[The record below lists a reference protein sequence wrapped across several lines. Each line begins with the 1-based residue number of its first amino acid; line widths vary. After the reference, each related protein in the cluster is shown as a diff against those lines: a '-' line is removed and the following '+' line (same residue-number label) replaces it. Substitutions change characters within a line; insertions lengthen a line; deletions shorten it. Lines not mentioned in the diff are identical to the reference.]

1 MNQND
6 NTDEAG
12 FPAHVR
18 KSDGVEQSIAAHCA
32 GVARLAGENAGPL
45 GLSHAAYLLGLL
57 HDWGKACPEFRDYL
71 RSATGA
77 RDQDSDGFVDAA
89 RMKGKIDHSTAAA
102 QWLWEQGVAR
112 GTQALPAAQA
122 LALCLASHHS
132 GLIDCLSPEG
142 QDQFRR
148 RVEKPQS
155 ETHLAAA
162 LTNLPGLV
170 TEAQQRTL
178 PALKELHGR
187 FLEITTRYKS
197 TDNERLAAFDRG
209 FLVRMLLGCL
219 LDADRFDS
227 AAFEFPTLHDL
238 RGNGT
243 PDWDAL
249 IARHEAHLAGFPGEG
264 RVNRLR
270 RRISDDCRAH
280 AEDERGLF
288 TLTVPTGGG
297 KTHAGLRFALHHARK
312 HGLKRIIH
320 VIPYTSIIDQN
331 AAAARRAL
339 ETGNDAGRIVLE
351 HHSNLEPERDTWTS
365 KHLGETWDAP
375 VIFTTMVQFLET
387 AFGGG
392 MRGARR
398 LPRLCD
404 AVIVFD
410 EAQTLPIR
418 CVHLFCNV
426 VNFLV
431 RECGSSV
438 VLCTATQ
445 PLLTKV
451 DAAKGCIDAPVEMM
465 NDPDRLFREL
475 DRVEIIDRTSGN
487 RTMTMPEIADLA
499 LAECRDLGNCL
510 VVVNTKQAAM
520 ELFRAL
526 AAERPGEVFH
536 LSTDMCAHHRKRILG
551 LVRKRLDLKRPAL
564 CISTQ
569 LIEAG
574 VDIDFRAVIRFLAGL
589 DSIAQAA
596 GRCNRNG
603 AADKG
608 RVHIVTP
615 EAESLSPLP
624 DIARGKDC
632 TARVLRDFAADP
644 ESLGGNL
651 LHPLAMGRYFKYA
664 FHDCRN
670 DMDYP
675 VDTGRDDTL
684 LRILADNGK
693 NGGNMPH
700 PLMLRQS
707 FMTAARAFQAIDAPT
722 EGVIVPYGA
731 GKKIIAELQAEIT
744 PEQRRALLR
753 RAQRYSVNLFP
764 NRKRKLQEKGALQ
777 QIPDAETLV
786 LDERHYSR
794 EFGLSDEP
802 VEPLSFLEA

>member
-1 MNQND
+1 MD
-6 NTDEAG
+6 ETDDTGKTG

-18 KSDGVEQSIAAHCA
+18 EIDGVEQSVAAHCA
-32 GVARLAGENAGPL
+32 EVARLAGDNAAPL
-45 GLSHAAYLLGLL
+45 GLSQAGFLLGLL
-57 HDWGKACPEFRDYL
+57 HDWGKACPEFRNYL
-71 RSATGA
+71 RSATGVL
-77 RDQDSDGFVDAA
+77 DQDADDYIDAA

-102 QWLWEQGVAR
+102 QWLWEQGLAK
-112 GTQALPAAQA
+112 GPQALPAAQA

-142 QDQFRR
+142 RDQFSRR
-148 RVEKPQS
+148 IGKPES

-162 LTNLPGLV
+162 LANLPELV
-170 TEAQQRTL
+170 TEAQRRVL

-187 FLEITTRYKS
+187 LLEITTRYRS
-197 TDNERLAAFDRG
+197 TGNTCLAAFDRG

-227 AAFEFPTLHDL
+227 AAFALPVLHDL
-238 RGNGT
+238 RGGGAPN
-243 PDWDAL
+243 WEVL
-249 IARHEAHLAGFPGEG
+249 IARHEAHLADFSGEG
-264 RVNRLR
+264 RINRLR
-270 RRISDDCRAH
+270 RRISDDCYAR
-280 AEDERGLF
+280 AEDEPGIF

-297 KTHAGLRFALHHARK
+297 KTHAGLRFALNHARK

-331 AAAARRAL
+331 AAAVRQAL

-351 HHSNLEPERDTWTS
+351 HHSNLEPERGTWIS
-365 KHLGETWDAP
+365 KHVSETWDAP
-375 VIFTTMVQFLET
+375 VIFTTMVQFLEA

-392 MRGARR
+392 TRGARR

-418 CVHLFCNV
+418 CVHLFCNA

-431 RECGSSV
+431 RQGGSSV

-451 DAAKGCIDAPVEMM
+451 SAEKGRIDFPVEMVGDL
-465 NDPDRLFREL
+465 NRLFQEL
-475 DRVEIIDRTSGN
+475 ERVEIIDHTSDN

-499 LAECRDLGNCL
+499 QTECRDLGNCL
-510 VVVNTKQAAM
+510 VVVNTKKAAT
-520 ELFRAL
+520 ELYRTL
-526 AAERPGEVFH
+526 AAERPGEIFH
-536 LSTDMCAHHRKRILG
+536 LSTDMCAVHRTEVLDRVKQ
-551 LVRKRLDLKRPAL
+551 RLTEGKPTL

-603 AADKG
+603 AANKG

-615 EAESLSPLP
+615 EAESLSSLP
-624 DIARGKDC
+624 DIARGKEHA
-632 TARVLRDFAADP
+632 ARVLRDFAADP
-644 ESLGGNL
+644 QSLGRSL
-651 LHPLAMGRYFKYA
+651 LHPLAMERYFKYA
-664 FHDCRN
+664 FHDRRN
-670 DMDYP
+670 EMAYP
-675 VDTGRDDTL
+675 VDTGRGDTL
-684 LRILADNGK
+684 LEILAENGL

-700 PLMLRQS
+700 PGMLRQS
-707 FMTAARAFQAIDAPT
+707 FMTAADAFRAIDAPT
-722 EGVIVPYGA
+722 EGAIVPYGA
-731 GKKIIAELQAEIT
+731 GKDIIAELQAEIT
-744 PEQRRALLR
+744 PEHRRALLR
-753 RAQRYSVNLFP
+753 RAQRYSVSLFP
-764 NRKRKLQEKGALQ
+764 NRKRILLEKGALR
-777 QIPDAETLV
+777 QIPTAELLV
-786 LDERHYSR
+786 LDERHYSH
-794 EFGLSDEP
+794 EFGLSDDP
-802 VEPLSFLEA
+802 IEPLSFLEA